1 MTTRNETRHTPG
13 PWDISWGTYQ
23 DGEGHEVC
31 EYRKQGQPLACIA
44 KVNFHDDQDG
54 ETKANAR
61 LIAASPE
68 LLDAVKMARGFMAMF
83 KDGSSWTDEA
93 KSYAETLTHN
103 LDNAIA
109 KVEGR

>member
-1 MTTRNETRHTPG
+1 MKDSIFTPG

-44 KVNFHDDQDG
+44 KVNYHDDQEG

-61 LIAASPE
+61 LIAAAPE
-68 LLDAVKMARGFMAMF
+68 LLKALR
-83 KDGSSWTDEA
+83 WLRQCA
-93 KSYAETLTHN
+93 KSYADADKKGRDWYRPDIDHAISEATK
-103 LDNAIA
+103 AIA
-109 KVEGR
+109 KAEGRA

>member
-1 MTTRNETRHTPG
+1 MMKDSIFTPG

-44 KVNFHDDQDG
+44 KVNFHDDHEG

-61 LIAASPE
+61 LIAASPTLYAYVSKLSYNGDMEAAE
-68 LLDAVKMARGFMAMF
+68 LL
-83 KDGSSWTDEA
+83 
-93 KSYAETLTHN
+93 ETLG
-103 LDNAIA
+103 L
-109 KVEGR
+109 

>member
-1 MTTRNETRHTPG
+1 MTTTNETRHTPG

-44 KVNFHDDQDG
+44 KVCFHDDQDG

-61 LIAASPE
+61 LLAAAPDMLE
-68 LLDAVKMARGFMAMF
+68 ALKMIR
-83 KDGSSWTDEA
+83 DGCGPDTWEGQKA
-93 KSYAETLTHN
+93 CA
-103 LDNAIA
+103 AIA
-109 KVEGR
+109 KAEGR

>member
-1 MTTRNETRHTPG
+1 MHTKG

-44 KVNFHDDQDG
+44 KVCFHDDQAG

-61 LIAASPE
+61 LIAAAPE
-68 LLDAVKMARGFMAMF
+68 LLAALRILAEPEKQLELTPMG
-83 KDGSSWTDEA
+83 
-93 KSYAETLTHN
+93 YAIFR
-103 LDNAIA
+103 LDVHDLKQIRDAIA
-109 KVEGR
+109 KAEGR